1 MEILLAPVLPA
12 RDRRV
17 RRSRSALM
25 AAAITLVTERATA
38 AIPLSDIAE
47 SADVSRQVVYQQFG
61 DRDGLLLEAALDLA
75 RRELL
80 PAMLDIGSA
89 TLTGRDPALA
99 MARHFADHRVFYRA
113 MMTGSSGYALN
124 KALLELMIPVNREV
138 VGYIY
143 GGQLATEPAE
153 DLAAYLTGGW
163 GGFVNTWVVEGTDP
177 LDPDEFASRLMQ
189 LMALLI
195 GGLRPRTTL
204 TPDRETPEDDR

>member
-25 AAAITLVTERATA
+25 TAAITLVTQRGTA
-38 AIPLSDIAE
+38 AVPLSDIAE

-80 PAMLDIGSA
+80 PAMVDIGA
-89 TLTGRDPALA
+89 TTLTGRDRALA

-113 MMTGSSGYALN
+113 MLTGSSGYALN
-124 KALLELMIPVNREV
+124 KALLGLMIPVNREV
-138 VGYIY
+138 VQHVY
-143 GGQLATEPAE
+143 GERLAAEPAE
-153 DLAAYLTGGW
+153 DLAA
-163 GGFVNTWVVEGTDP
+163 
-177 LDPDEFASRLMQ
+177 
-189 LMALLI
+189 
-195 GGLRPRTTL
+195 
-204 TPDRETPEDDR
+204 